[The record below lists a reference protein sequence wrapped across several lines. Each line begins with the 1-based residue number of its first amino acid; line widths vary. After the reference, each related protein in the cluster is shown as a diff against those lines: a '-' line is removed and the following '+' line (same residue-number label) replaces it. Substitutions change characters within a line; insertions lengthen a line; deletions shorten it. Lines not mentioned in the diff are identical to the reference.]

1 MRQNEQSVQSKIE
14 RYLKDNNIFFEKRQ
28 AGGFQYRKG
37 IPDLYFVFNHE
48 HIEIEIKDP
57 NGSPSPMQL
66 AWQRKFKEL
75 YKIDAYIVDSVEDVM
90 KIIASKKTT

>member
-1 MRQNEQSVQSKIE
+1 MHQNEQSVQSKIE

-37 IPDLYFVFNHE
+37 IPDLYLVFNHE

-75 YKIDAYIVDSVEDVM
+75 YNIDAYIVDSVEDVM

>member
-1 MRQNEQSVQSKIE
+1 MHQNEQSVQSKIE

-37 IPDLYFVFNHE
+37 IPDLYFVFNQE

-75 YKIDAYIVDSVEDVM
+75 YNIDAYIVDSVEDVM